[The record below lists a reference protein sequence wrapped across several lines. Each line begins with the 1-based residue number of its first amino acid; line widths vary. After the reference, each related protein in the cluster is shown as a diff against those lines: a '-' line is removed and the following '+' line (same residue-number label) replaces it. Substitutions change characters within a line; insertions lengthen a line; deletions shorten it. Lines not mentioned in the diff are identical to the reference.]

1 MKNKLLLLLFFMNLG
16 FFKLSLAQNIN
27 TDSIEAELTK
37 NHPDTVKLQMLSDL
51 NWYLGS
57 SNIEKAKTF
66 AERELE
72 LAKKI
77 QNQKYIAQGLNDI
90 GIILLKQNKFKEAL
104 VFHKDALKIRLTLPN
119 KSDIASSYSK
129 IGYCLTEMDEFKD
142 ALEAQLSAL
151 KIYHELQIKK
161 HIAYTLNNICNL
173 YINLKNF
180 KKVNEYAQQS
190 YQLALELNDRYSE
203 ATALNNL
210 SSCHAKQKQMA
221 EAIKKGQ
228 NALNI
233 FLEIGDSASAGS
245 MYNNLGH
252 YYKEINNEQMAL
264 EYFKKA
270 IEMAL
275 ISNDLNSLG
284 NFYSNI
290 GNTYLALKNY
300 AEAENNLKKAEKICT
315 SQQMESTL
323 IIIYKSFGDLYA
335 LTGKGNLAVNYY
347 QKYANLKDSI
357 FSLDMANQIS
367 LLQTKFETQE
377 KEAQN
382 LLLQKENELTLN
394 KLNKSNIVK
403 WSLVLGITLICFT
416 FYFWY
421 KNYKIKQQHILSNRL
436 LQQQEENSR
445 AIIEAEEKERTRIA
459 RDIHDGIGQQL
470 SAAKLNIEA
479 LKNTLNL
486 TTERQQ
492 DLFNNTVSLID
503 DAVTEARQVSHSML
517 ANSLLKLGL
526 IGAVRDFINK
536 LNNLAGVKINI
547 ETFGLNERLNETTE
561 MILFRVLQEIVNNII
576 KHAKASEVS
585 IQFIKHDNELC
596 LLIEDN
602 GVGFDTTQ
610 ITNFK
615 GIGIKNIQSRI
626 NYLNGKVYFDSSV
639 NNGTTVNIEI
649 PI

>member
-1 MKNKLLLLLFFMNLG
+1 MNLG

>member
-1 MKNKLLLLLFFMNLG
+1 MNLG

-104 VFHKDALKIRLTLPN
+104 VFHKGALKIRLTLPN